1 MVLISMSLISLV
13 RRFGQL
19 FKALHTQ
26 GVCKKA
32 WNSYYQN
39 DVTTREINT
48 VQAFLCSFKKAHT
61 LEDDI
66 STL

>member
-1 MVLISMSLISLV
+1 MYLEWKKYFKGECFKMVLISMSLISLV

-32 WNSYYQN
+32 
-39 DVTTREINT
+39 
-48 VQAFLCSFKKAHT
+48 
-61 LEDDI
+61 
-66 STL
+66 